1 MFWIFLL
8 FIALMIL
15 GCYVTY
21 KEAKHH
27 ELHKMR
33 ACFIDLKEKAER
45 LKKNQE
51 VRDPEHAD
59 VFQGEIRGL
68 EEVLAEIDRE
78 DADCDLIQ
86 EINEDLEKIKEKIEN
101 LFKK

>member
-1 MFWIFLL
+1 MV
-8 FIALMIL
+8 L

-45 LKKNQE
+45 LKNNQE
-51 VRDPEHAD
+51 VRDPEHIE
-59 VFQGEIRGL
+59 VFLGEIRGL
-68 EEVLAEIDRE
+68 EEVLVEIDKE
-78 DADCDLIQ
+78 DADCDLVQ
-86 EINEDLEKIKEKIEN
+86 EIEDDLAKIKEKVSN
-101 LFKK
+101 LFKGKDIA